1 MPKAPVLI
9 LLTTIAVGTALF
21 AETGYAN
28 PAAGQIPANAP
39 D

>member
-21 AETGYAN
+21 AEMGYAN